1 MVELEESPKNM
12 VKEDEVELPSEN
24 VLIWVTV
31 NPTGTMHLG
40 TEGMRWI
47 FSFKV
52 CRKVKIN
59 PPTSVFVRFSVQL
72 VVSWQH
78 LLKRIFK

>member
-1 MVELEESPKNM
+1 M
-12 VKEDEVELPSEN
+12 ELPSEN

-52 CRKVKIN
+52 CRKLKTN

-72 VVSWQH
+72 V
-78 LLKRIFK
+78 LAAIGNGFCGDELKLGNKE